1 MRLSDVIEILARR
14 LRMKRGR
21 VAAIANRLQHA
32 GAVPLAD
39 AKKTPPEL
47 SAGEIASLL
56 IAVLAERGVEG
67 IAERYSQYSAM
78 TADGGYRL
86 AETVTAILRGHA
98 QPGDLIVKDGGVTAT
113 VNGVHVVFG
122 NPAEDG
128 NARFV
133 TSATLAAIVAE
144 LSGASPA
151 HADAVAAITRIRNH

>member
-1 MRLSDVIEILARR
+1 MRLSECIEILARR

-47 SAGEIASLL
+47 SAGEIASLT

-67 IAERYSQYSAM
+67 VAERYSQYSAM

-86 AETVTAILRGHA
+86 AETVTAILRGKA
-98 QPGDLIVKDGGVTAT
+98 QAGDIIVREPR
-113 VNGVHVVFG
+113 HS
-122 NPAEDG
+122 
-128 NARFV
+128 RH
-133 TSATLAAIVAE
+133 
-144 LSGASPA
+144 LSM
-151 HADAVAAITRIRNH
+151 T